1 MQTLSRHAAQA
12 LVLLSLLVSP
22 PTLAEE
28 PVEPEAGFPRWLALS
43 ARGGYL
49 MPGGRTDDSPEPFYL
64 YEVYKGLFAA
74 IIEPTVRL
82 GSHLEVGPWV
92 QLAHAQMRIR
102 CSADGV
108 CSGSNLRFGLQGNYH
123 WKPEGPFNPWAGVA
137 LGYEKAAFSLG
148 GADVTYSG
156 PEATL
161 QAGFD
166 RHFGGNFWA
175 GLFVSA
181 TGGRYSTLDV
191 DLSTGSGSES
201 LRERT
206 LHLWV
211 GFGFRVRVA
220 APFPAA
226 QR

>member
-1 MQTLSRHAAQA
+1 MQTLSRPAAQA
-12 LVLLSLLVSP
+12 LVLLSLLVSS

-28 PVEPEAGFPRWLALS
+28 HAGLEGGFPRWLAIS

-49 MPGGRTDDSPEPFYL
+49 MPGGRMDGSAEPFYL

-74 IIEPTVRL
+74 ILEPTVRIGPNVEL
-82 GSHLEVGPWV
+82 GPWL
-92 QLAHAQMRIR
+92 QLAYAQMRIR
-102 CSADGV
+102 CSADQA
-108 CSGSNLRFGLQGNYH
+108 CPGSNLRFGLQGNYH
-123 WKPEGPFNPWAGVA
+123 WNPAGPYSPWAGVA
-137 LGYEKAAFSLG
+137 LGHETTSFSIG
-148 GADVTYSG
+148 DVDITYSG
-156 PEATL
+156 PEITL

-166 RHFGGNFWA
+166 RNFGGAFWA
-175 GLFVSA
+175 GLFVNV

-206 LHLWV
+206 LHMWV

-220 APFPAA
+220 APLPAA
-226 QR
+226 PR